1 MWFYHS
7 CRKNNCNHAYAAAS
21 LKYLGV
27 HSVSVNIGLPH
38 SFFYYCI
45 IFHSILVYLNI
56 SNFRSS
62 KTGLG
67 IYQYVVTSHPIVCLW
82 QEYILEECNW

>member
-1 MWFYHS
+1 MCFYHS

-27 HSVSVNIGLPH
+27 HSVSVNIVRPH

-45 IFHSILVYLNI
+45 IFHSMLAYLNI
-56 SNFRSS
+56 SNVRSS

-67 IYQYVVTSHPIVCLW
+67 IHQYVVTSCPIAYL
-82 QEYILEECNW
+82 